1 MAMQK
6 SSKPADKGPQSLK
19 TSVKKNDSWNSPYV
33 YWAIF
38 VIVLIFLGGLV
49 YWYFNKEGSL
59 FPEKTAQELSFLA
72 PPVEPE
78 LPPLSKFSLPTTTPD
93 GEGALLLNETFSVAG
108 EASSS
113 EEEAQG
119 APDQGSLFNEEI
131 IDAPSQGEASSSR
144 GASKVQ
150 ALDYGTPPYV
160 LNTPPTPRFR
170 IQPQGPSEMEKLIMQ
185 RVVLDDMLRKVE
197 EGGPFILD
205 LDIMHKWIKDP
216 EPRQALLAIEP
227 YAHNGIGSL
236 STLIKQARTIL
247 IQNQEEKP
255 SEKDHGVS
263 RFLKSIVRVSKKSDK
278 VPQLEKALQ
287 AQELNSAVLLAEQ
300 LIKEGYPLESWL
312 DKLKNYIRSKEE
324 IEKARNIIHSYIRK
338 KLLEVADSS

>member
-1 MAMQK
+1 M
-6 SSKPADKGPQSLK
+6 
-19 TSVKKNDSWNSPYV
+19 

-59 FPEKTAQELSFLA
+59 FPEERAQELSLLA

-78 LPPLSKFSLPTTTPD
+78 LPPLSKFSLPPTNTE
-93 GEGALLLNETFSVAG
+93 GEGALLNETFSVAG
-108 EASSS
+108 ETSSS

-119 APDQGSLFNEEI
+119 PPDQGSLFNEEI
-131 IDAPSQGEASSSR
+131 IHAPSQGEASSPR
-144 GASKVQ
+144 GASKAQVLGEG
-150 ALDYGTPPYV
+150 APYV
-160 LNTPPTPRFR
+160 LNTPPTPRLM

-236 STLIKQARTIL
+236 TALITQVRAIL
-247 IQNQEEKP
+247 TQNQEEKS

-263 RFLKSIVRVSKKSDK
+263 RFLKSIVRVSKKSDR

-287 AQELNSAVLLAEQ
+287 AQELNSAVLLTEQ